1 MNEYGVVT
9 MNRGGEIRRA
19 NKFMKRVI
27 SFSIR
32 FDRFCS
38 VNLNS
43 NKIVENFSYL
53 HIYYLLYLLYIL
65 SYLLFTS
72 FFVIQKKKLYLVDRE
87 LKNRIYER
95 GVKVIV
101 VRVVF

>member
-1 MNEYGVVT
+1 MNEYGVAT

-43 NKIVENFSYL
+43 NKIVETFIS
-53 HIYYLLYLLYIL
+53 I
-65 SYLLFTS
+65 
-72 FFVIQKKKLYLVDRE
+72 
-87 LKNRIYER
+87 IYEFFR
-95 GVKVIV
+95 YTKKEIIPS
-101 VRVVF
+101 

>member
-43 NKIVENFSYL
+43 NKIVETFIS
-53 HIYYLLYLLYIL
+53 II
-65 SYLLFTS
+65 LFTS

-101 VRVVF
+101 VA

>member
-1 MNEYGVVT
+1 MNEYSVVT

-43 NKIVENFSYL
+43 NKIVETFISI
-53 HIYYLLYLLYIL
+53 IYE
-65 SYLLFTS
+65 

>member
-19 NKFMKRVI
+19 NKFMKHVI

-43 NKIVENFSYL
+43 NKIVETFIS
-53 HIYYLLYLLYIL
+53 I
-65 SYLLFTS
+65 
-72 FFVIQKKKLYLVDRE
+72 
-87 LKNRIYER
+87 IYEFFR
-95 GVKVIV
+95 YTKKEIIPS
-101 VRVVF
+101 

>member
-1 MNEYGVVT
+1 
-9 MNRGGEIRRA
+9 
-19 NKFMKRVI
+19 MKRVI

-43 NKIVENFSYL
+43 NKIVETFISI
-53 HIYYLLYLLYIL
+53 IYE
-65 SYLLFTS
+65 